1 MEITRC
7 IGFVGTEVTL
17 KSVEE
22 YIKSKK
28 KNWDGKYTKFYKS
41 QERNLEKS
49 S

>member
-28 KNWDGKYTKFYKS
+28 KIETANTQNFIKVKR
-41 QERNLEKS
+41 E
-49 S
+49 